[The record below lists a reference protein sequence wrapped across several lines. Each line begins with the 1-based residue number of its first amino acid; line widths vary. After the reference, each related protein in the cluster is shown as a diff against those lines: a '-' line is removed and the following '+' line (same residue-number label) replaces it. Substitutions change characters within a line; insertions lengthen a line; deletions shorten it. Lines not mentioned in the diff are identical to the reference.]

1 MVLLVLCMIVFLSC
15 GIIVVSK
22 GFETK
27 DTLLV
32 VAGFTTIFV
41 VILASLALLYM
52 GGVIRFA

>member
-1 MVLLVLCMIVFLSC
+1 MFLLVLCMIVFLSC

-22 GFETK
+22 GLETK

-32 VAGFTTIFV
+32 IVGFSTIFV
-41 VILASLALLYM
+41 VILASIALLFI